1 MRHMQSITDPRPIC
15 VVVAVILGAFFLAAC
30 SEAVNGFTVFVDP
43 GEWEY
48 YSCEQLIPQ
57 RTYWANKEQ
66 ELKLLMDKARQG
78 TGGAV
83 VSVTAYQSD
92 YVTARE
98 ELKVIDA
105 TARIEKCKIP
115 EEPQSMR
122 HP

>member
-1 MRHMQSITDPRPIC
+1 MRHMQSITVPRPIC

-30 SEAVNGFTVFVDP
+30 SEAVNEFTVFVDP

-83 VSVTAYQSD
+83 VSVIAYQSD
-92 YVTARE
+92 YLTARE
-98 ELKVIDA
+98 EVKVIDA
-105 TARIEKCKIP
+105 TARIKKCQNP
-115 EEPQSMR
+115 PQSNSDIK
-122 HP
+122 

>member
-15 VVVAVILGAFFLAAC
+15 VIVAVILSAFFLAAC
-30 SEAVNGFTVFVDP
+30 SEAVNEFTVFVDP

-83 VSVTAYQSD
+83 VSVIAYQSD

-105 TARIEKCKIP
+105 TARIKKCKM